1 MLTQAL
7 ASVFASPLACRIHEG
22 TVLSHRDKRILLL
35 ESLGLL
41 VPFYIVAEACY
52 ANSKTVRG
60 LPATVGGGVKVSKL
74 KARRKGDC
82 KAGDQR

>member
-41 VPFYIVAEACY
+41 VPFYIVAEGYY
-52 ANSKTVRG
+52 ANGKTVRG
-60 LPATVGGGVKVSKL
+60 LLATVGGVKVSKL
-74 KARRKGDC
+74 KSRRTGDC